1 MATPMQQPEP
11 TQQLPPAGTEKPEEA
26 ALADPTIRDAATTTQ
41 LPDDAKTNAA
51 GVPSYFGL
59 TGTKL
64 ISAITAVASTG
75 FLLFG

>member
-11 TQQLPPAGTEKPEEA
+11 TQQLPPNFKPEEA
-26 ALADPTIRDAATTTQ
+26 ALADPKIKDAATTTQ

>member
-11 TQQLPPAGTEKPEEA
+11 TQQLPTDVAPKES
-26 ALADPTIRDAATTTQ
+26 ALADPTIQDAATTTH
-41 LPDDAKTNAA
+41 LPEDAKTNSA

-59 TGTKL
+59 TGTRL
-64 ISAITAVASTG
+64 ITAITAVASTG